1 MAGPGGVRVQ
11 GLQET
16 TAALRAAGEDL
27 ADLTDVMGDV
37 ADTAAET
44 LRPLVPVRTR
54 ALVNSVRAEGT
65 RDRALVTIGDARTAK
80 YAAPVLRASR
90 AIVRTDQAM
99 DTKAPEILEAGWT
112 RIAERNGL
120 L

>member
-1 MAGPGGVRVQ
+1 MGGPGGVRVQ

-16 TAALRAAGEDL
+16 AAAFRATREDL
-27 ADLTDVMGDV
+27 GDLTDAMGKLADAAADV
-37 ADTAAET
+37 

-54 ALVNSVRAEGT
+54 ALVDSVRAEGT
-65 RDRALVTIGDARTAK
+65 RDRAVVTAGNARVD
-80 YAAPVLRASR
+80 YAAPVLRGRSK
-90 AIVRTDQAM
+90 AITRTDAVM
-99 DTKAPEILEAGWT
+99 DDRAPEILEAGWT